1 MQMPRLLLEAAKLP
15 FVWKYDGQLIFLESK
30 LVLRAATV
38 CSVVWW
44 GFLGGLQ
51 GRQAGVFL

>member
-1 MQMPRLLLEAAKLP
+1 MPRLLLEAAKLP